1 MAKFFI
7 VAWLLSMMF
16 MFTGFSKR
24 DREIRRLK
32 VESSLKYKQEIWRD
46 ACLNGVA
53 WSCYYA
59 DCATISIQE
68 MQAKICQYPPE
79 DL

>member
-1 MAKFFI
+1 MGKIGIWFYI
-7 VAWLLSMMF
+7 LSMMF
-16 MFTGFSKR
+16 MFQACDKR

-32 VESSLKYKQEIWRD
+32 IESSIKYKQEIWRD

-59 DCATISIQE
+59 DCAMVSIEE
-68 MQAKICQYPPE
+68 MQVKICQYPPE